1 MQLFRTSLLIAAAI
15 GVCCLPASAQVD
27 PAKLPAQDTHEKLLI
42 AVSPWLDA
50 ERYKDTFGKKN
61 PYDSGI
67 VALDVYFKND
77 GDEPIKIDLTTIEL
91 IIEPPDDPKQHVEPL
106 KPEDVADRILLITKN
121 PGNSPYPR
129 FPISSKGGRDKKWQD
144 LSDALKAAGLASDV
158 FGPHTMTHGCI
169 YFDMN
174 HQFQLLNDSELYIP
188 DLTAMVNNR
197 ALLFF
202 EIDLRPAM
210 KH

>member
-1 MQLFRTSLLIAAAI
+1 MKLLRNSLLIAAAT
-15 GVCCLPASAQVD
+15 VCGLPALAQVD

-50 ERYKDTFGKKN
+50 QRYKDTFGKKN

-67 VALDVYFKND
+67 VALDVYFRND
-77 GDEPIKIDLTTIEL
+77 GDEPIQIDLSTIEM
-91 IIEPPDDPKQHVEPL
+91 IIAPPDDRKQRVEPL
-106 KPEDVADRILLITKN
+106 KPEDVADRILLITKA
-121 PGNSPYPR
+121 PGNSPYPK
-129 FPISSKGGRDKKWQD
+129 FPIGSQGGRDKKWQT
-144 LSDALKAAGLASDV
+144 LSDALKAAGLSSDV
-158 FGPHTMTHGCI
+158 LGPHTMTHGCL

-174 HQFQLLNDSELYIP
+174 HQFELLNDSELYIP
-188 DLTAMVNNR
+188 DLTALVNNR

-202 EIDLRPAM
+202 DIPLWPAM

>member
-1 MQLFRTSLLIAAAI
+1 MKLFRNSLLITAAMI
-15 GVCCLPASAQVD
+15 CCLPAFAQLD
-27 PAKLPAQDTHEKLLI
+27 PAKLPAQDAHEKLLI
-42 AVSPWLDA
+42 AVSPWLDV

-77 GDEPIKIDLTTIEL
+77 GDEPIKIDLSTIEL
-91 IIEPPDDPKQHVEPL
+91 IIEPPDNAKQHVQPL
-106 KPEDVADRILLITKN
+106 KPEEVADRILLTTKN
-121 PGNSPYPR
+121 PSNAPYPR
-129 FPISSKGGRDKKWQD
+129 FPIGSKGGRDKKWQD

-158 FGPHTMTHGCI
+158 LGPHTMTHGCL

-174 HQFQLLNDSELYIP
+174 HEFQLLNVSELYIP

-202 EIDLRPAM
+202 EIELGPAM
-210 KH
+210 TH

>member
-1 MQLFRTSLLIAAAI
+1 MRQFHTSLLIAAVLA
-15 GVCCLPASAQVD
+15 CALPASAQLD
-27 PAKLPAQDTHEKLLI
+27 PTKLPAQDAHEKLMI

-50 ERYKDTFGKKN
+50 GRYKDTFGKKN
-61 PYDSGI
+61 PYESGI

-77 GDEPIKIDLTTIEL
+77 GDEPIKIDLSTIEL
-91 IIEPPDDPKQHVEPL
+91 IIEAPDEPKQQVEPL
-106 KPEDVADRILLITKN
+106 KPEDVADRVLLTTKN
-121 PGNSPYPR
+121 PSNSPYPH
-129 FPISSKGGRDKKWQD
+129 FPLGSQGGRDKKWQD
-144 LSDALKAAGLASDV
+144 LADALKAAGLTSDV
-158 FGPHTMTHGCI
+158 LGPHTTTHGCI

-174 HQFQLLNDSELYIP
+174 HHFELLNDSELYIP

-202 EIDLRPAM
+202 EIELAPAM